1 MFIRTNNPNG
11 TTSTASIDGRGRRRE
26 NCNVAVCRV
35 TNNAAE
41 IAELRDD
48 ITRSE
53 QSAADLR
60 GALTNGSIVVLVKT
74 DDDRYADGTRYTSIS
89 LHIINDGNADHRV
102 IRTTDCN
109 VRPENGMYLAHVSRR
124 VNDDATDAELLEM
137 AEFGNVIWREV
148 TSELCRQIDQCESSI
163 DKRNTEIEKL
173 QSQIDNGTADKYEI
187 LTAVK
192 DEQAAKRWM
201 SANVYD
207 NDRYTYAIVPT
218 A

>member
-26 NCNVAVCRV
+26 NCTIAVCSV
-35 TNNAAE
+35 INHAAE

-48 ITRSE
+48 IARS
-53 QSAADLR
+53 QQHVADEK
-60 GALTNGSIVVLVKT
+60 GALTNGSIVILVKT
-74 DDDRYADGTRYTSIS
+74 DDGRYFNGDVYTSIS
-89 LHIINDGNADHRV
+89 LYVVNDGNAQHRV

-109 VRPENGMYLAHVSRR
+109 VRPENGIYLTHVSRR